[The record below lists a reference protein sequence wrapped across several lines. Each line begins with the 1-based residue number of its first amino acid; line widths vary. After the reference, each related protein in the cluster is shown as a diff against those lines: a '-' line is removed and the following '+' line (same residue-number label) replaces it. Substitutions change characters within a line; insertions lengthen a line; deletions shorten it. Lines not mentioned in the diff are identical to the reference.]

1 MHASRRRG
9 NLPGETTPLVGR
21 LTEVAAVE
29 KLLGRSRLVT
39 LTGAGGAGK
48 TRVALRA
55 AAELRDTGGAWLVPV
70 PQEAGALPY
79 AIASALFPAASAG
92 TAIEGLARR
101 LAKREALLV
110 LDGCDH
116 LMGACAAVVTAL
128 VAAAPGLRVLATCR
142 RPLRC
147 RGERVLPV
155 PPLPLEDAGALFAER
170 AVAAVP
176 GCAVNGLDEQA
187 VLRVCRRLEGLP
199 LAVELAAARLREL
212 PVEVLA
218 RRLDDHFS
226 ASDHHA
232 YGGSSGGRQVLEQPG
247 EHTLRVT
254 VSWTHRLCTTAER
267 LLWARASVF
276 TGSFDAVA
284 AKEVCGDDRLPT
296 WQLPQLLESLADR
309 AILVREPGERYRM
322 PEPLHAFGAER
333 LKDLGQDERL
343 RRRREALTPTGG
355 AAG

>member
-55 AAELRDTGGAWLVPV
+55 AAELRDTGGAWLVPA

-92 TAIEGLARR
+92 TTIEGLARR
-101 LAKREALLV
+101 LAEREALLV
-110 LDGCDH
+110 LDGGDH
-116 LMGACAAVVTAL
+116 LMEACAAVVTAL
-128 VAAAPGLRVLATCR
+128 LAAAPGLRVLATCR

-155 PPLPLEDAGALFAER
+155 PPLPLEEARVLFAER

-176 GCAVNGLDEQA
+176 GCAVAGLDEQA

-232 YGGSSGGRQVLEQPG
+232 YDGSSGGRQVLEQPG
-247 EHTLRVT
+247 EHALRAT
-254 VSWTHRLCTTAER
+254 IAWTHRLCTTAER

-322 PEPLHAFGAER
+322 PEPIHAFGAER

-343 RRRREALTPTGG
+343 RRRREALTLTDG

>member
-1 MHASRRRG
+1 M
-9 NLPGETTPLVGR
+9 E
-21 LTEVAAVE
+21 
-29 KLLGRSRLVT
+29 
-39 LTGAGGAGK
+39 
-48 TRVALRA
+48 
-55 AAELRDTGGAWLVPV
+55 
-70 PQEAGALPY
+70 
-79 AIASALFPAASAG
+79 
-92 TAIEGLARR
+92 
-101 LAKREALLV
+101 
-110 LDGCDH
+110 
-116 LMGACAAVVTAL
+116 ACAAVVTAL
-128 VAAAPGLRVLATCR
+128 LAAAPGLRVLATCR

-155 PPLPLEDAGALFAER
+155 PPLPLEEARVLFAER

-176 GCAVNGLDEQA
+176 GCAVAGLDEQA

-232 YGGSSGGRQVLEQPG
+232 YDGSSGGRQVLEQPG
-247 EHTLRVT
+247 EHALRAT
-254 VSWTHRLCTTAER
+254 IAWTHRLCTTAER

-322 PEPLHAFGAER
+322 PEPIHAFGAER

-343 RRRREALTPTGG
+343 RRRREALTLTDG

>member
-48 TRVALRA
+48 TRLALRA
-55 AAELRDTGGAWLVPV
+55 AAELRDTGGAWLVPA

-92 TAIEGLARR
+92 TPIEGLARR

-116 LMGACAAVVTAL
+116 VMAACAAVVTAL
-128 VAAAPGLRVLATCR
+128 LAAAPGLRVLATCR

-155 PPLPLEDAGALFAER
+155 PPLTLEDAGALFAER

-176 GCAVNGLDEQA
+176 GLAVTGLDEQA

-199 LAVELAAARLREL
+199 LAIELAAARLREL

-218 RRLDDHFS
+218 RRLDAHFS

-247 EHTLRVT
+247 EHALRVT
-254 VSWTHRLCTTAER
+254 IAWTHRLCTTAER

-296 WQLPQLLESLADR
+296 WQSPQLLESLADR

-343 RRRREALTPTGG
+343 RRRREALTPTDG